1 MKASQIAAKIVTRL
15 FFFLLLIALV
25 PFVQG
30 DTSKLQHMYLMPKH
44 SWTLAFPI
52 LLILGFIALLV
63 ICSIKKFSKTDLN
76 WLLVINTLVLMAYAI
91 TLYIRIYQLIK

>member
-1 MKASQIAAKIVTRL
+1 MKTSQIAAKIVTRL

-25 PFVQG
+25 PFVNG
-30 DTSKLQHMYLMPKH
+30 DTSKLQHLYLTPKH

-52 LLILGFIALLV
+52 LLILGFITLLV
-63 ICSIKKFSKTDLN
+63 ICSIKRFSKTDLN
-76 WLLVINTLVLMAYAI
+76 WLLVLNTVVLMAYAI